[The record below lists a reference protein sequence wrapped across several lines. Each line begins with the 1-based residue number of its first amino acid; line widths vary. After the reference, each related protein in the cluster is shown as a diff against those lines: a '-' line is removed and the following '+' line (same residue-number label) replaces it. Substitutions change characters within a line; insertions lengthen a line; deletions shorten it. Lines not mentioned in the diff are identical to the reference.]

1 MNSASKKSYF
11 FRQVHWRRGVSL
23 PGNLTTKRK
32 RAKQWRRITKKEK
45 RYMKYLCQTKSNSG
59 MDGNMSPSCLT
70 PNKRRGAEVYR
81 VSGHA
86 GRAWWQEQGT
96 LGIRGLFRK
105 LRCLKMLKLKHGI
118 LGTGYDLFWA
128 NEHACLSYSTKNCFR
143 ENACEGRY
151 RNLVISV

>member
-1 MNSASKKSYF
+1 MGWYKYNTDLYVIHFFFDKSWECFLFKITITIFLIHARPEELYWLRNSEIWGSIMNSASKKSYF
-11 FRQVHWRRGVSL
+11 WQVHWRRGVSL

-45 RYMKYLCQTKSNSG
+45 RYMKYLCQTESNSG

-86 GRAWWQEQGT
+86 GRAWWQE
-96 LGIRGLFRK
+96 
-105 LRCLKMLKLKHGI
+105 
-118 LGTGYDLFWA
+118 
-128 NEHACLSYSTKNCFR
+128 
-143 ENACEGRY
+143 
-151 RNLVISV
+151 

>member
-1 MNSASKKSYF
+1 MWFISCLINLENGFFFNPNNFLNTRTTWRVIMTLRNSEMWGSIMNSASQKSYF
-11 FRQVHWRRGVSL
+11 WQVLWKREGSL

-86 GRAWWQEQGT
+86 GRAWWQE
-96 LGIRGLFRK
+96 
-105 LRCLKMLKLKHGI
+105 
-118 LGTGYDLFWA
+118 
-128 NEHACLSYSTKNCFR
+128 
-143 ENACEGRY
+143 
-151 RNLVISV
+151 